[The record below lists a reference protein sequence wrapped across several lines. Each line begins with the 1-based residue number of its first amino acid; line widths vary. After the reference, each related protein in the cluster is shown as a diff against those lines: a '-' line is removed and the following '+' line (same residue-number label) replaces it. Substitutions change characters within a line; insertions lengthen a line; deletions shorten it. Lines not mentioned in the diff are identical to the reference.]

1 MKQLLLA
8 SGNRDKALEFK
19 DLLAPLGVSLL
30 TLNEITGAE
39 PAVEDAETLEGN
51 ALKKARAGFRHS
63 GIPAVADDT
72 GLEVYYLN
80 NEPGVFSSRYAGP
93 GATYADNVKKL
104 LARLRGVPP
113 RRRAARFRCA
123 VAFVVSAE
131 KEYVVEGVVNG
142 VITET
147 PRGKHG
153 FGYDPI
159 FLPDGQV
166 LTFAEMDLGVKNA
179 ISHRGQAIR
188 KFIEVLHNVTW

>member
-1 MKQLLLA
+1 MKRLLLA

-19 DLLAPLGVSLL
+19 HLLTPLEMSLL
-30 TLNEITGAE
+30 TLNDVPGAE

-51 ALKKARAGFRHS
+51 ALKKARAAFLHS
-63 GIPAVADDT
+63 GIPTVADDT
-72 GLEVYYLN
+72 GLEVFYLN

-93 GATYADNVKKL
+93 GATYADNVQKL
-104 LARLRGVPP
+104 LHTLRGVPP
-113 RRRAARFRCA
+113 RRRAARFRCI
-123 VAFVVSAE
+123 VAFVVSADT
-131 KEYVVEGVVNG
+131 EYVVEGIVNG

-166 LTFAEMDLGVKNA
+166 QTFGEMDLEVKSA